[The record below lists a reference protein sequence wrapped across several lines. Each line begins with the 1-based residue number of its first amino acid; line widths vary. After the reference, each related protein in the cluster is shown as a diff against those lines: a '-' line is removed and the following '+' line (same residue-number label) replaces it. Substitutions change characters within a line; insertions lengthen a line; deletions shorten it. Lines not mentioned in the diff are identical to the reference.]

1 MSKFVIM
8 TSRRDYYYKLPYGI
22 ETLDDERVDEYTVKY
37 ETLLLKLKD
46 NDKVFEID
54 PTYKEDGEIIDD
66 KELEY
71 CDEEETP
78 FYESDEEES
87 DSDEEALCPE
97 LDKLSLQIEK
107 QHYENVKLDEIDD

>member
-1 MSKFVIM
+1 MTKFVVI
-8 TSRRDYYYKLPYGI
+8 SNCRDYYFKLPYGI
-22 ETLDDERVDEYTVKY
+22 ETLDDERVDHYAVEH
-37 ETLLLKLKD
+37 EILLLILKD
-46 NDKVFEID
+46 NDKVFEIE

-87 DSDEEALCPE
+87 DDEEALCPE
-97 LDKLSLQIEK
+97 LDKLALDIEK
-107 QHYENVKLDEIDD
+107 NHYENVRLDEIDD